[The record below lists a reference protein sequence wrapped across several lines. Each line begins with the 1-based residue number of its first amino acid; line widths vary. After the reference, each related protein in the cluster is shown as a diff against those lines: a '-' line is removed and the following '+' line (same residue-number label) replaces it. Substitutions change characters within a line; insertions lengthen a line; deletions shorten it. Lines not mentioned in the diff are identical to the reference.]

1 MSRRL
6 RFPIMLLAIAAG
18 QALAAGDSEHGK
30 AIYQARCTAC
40 HSIEYNGAGPAHK
53 GVFGR
58 KAGSAPGFGY
68 SKALKD
74 SGVVWNEETLS
85 KWLANPEEFI
95 PGQRMFVQTP
105 DAAERADLIAYLKEA
120 TKR

>member
-1 MSRRL
+1 MNQRSG
-6 RFPIMLLAIAAG
+6 FAMALLALASG
-18 QALAAGDSEHGK
+18 TALGAGDAEHGK
-30 AIYQARCTAC
+30 GLYDARCSAC

-53 GVFGR
+53 GLFGR

-85 KWLANPEEFI
+85 KWLANPEGFI
-95 PGQRMFVQTP
+95 PGQKMFIHTP
-105 DAAERADLIAYLKEA
+105 EAADRAG
-120 TKR
+120 